1 MPLQLSTVMIGVED
15 LARSKKFYAEGLGC
29 IIDKDY
35 PGFVQLN
42 LGEGCSPLALYER
55 EAAAQDAGVSSE
67 GSGFRGVSFHYIV
80 PVQSTCGR
88 GNGQRHRRRRQR
100 RKRSSCRPVG
110 RVLRLLQR
118 PGRVSVEGH
127 FICLDAVLRW
137 SAIGLGHRP
146 GSAAYRTRLVE
157 LNPVAGRVNHKG
169 LDARPRRHR
178 VSDFEALLSQLGDDR
193 REVSES
199 QGEVLAHVL
208 WRLRLDEVDL
218 LATRV
223 EPGPAEGESGSVR
236 TDLEAEHVNI
246 ERHRRVQVVHV
257 DRYVMEANRLHGLDY
272 GTLTPTVLKK
282 TGQVGGRM
290 GGSLLELNGCD
301 ADRVLARVLERVCGG
316 PVAPLERWDDR
327 RRVGGPRVVHHR
339 PRLVPADEVA
349 TAAGDHQ
356 VLGQV
361 GVQRRLLP
369 DPDDRLDHTDVVVL
383 EHHCVVGRVRNR
395 PVQIVFRNLRHG
407 RGCYRRRRTPQ
418 VLDGGVLDGGVLDGV
433 RRHGGHRPVM
443 RWQHA

>member
-1 MPLQLSTVMIGVED
+1 
-15 LARSKKFYAEGLGC
+15 
-29 IIDKDY
+29 
-35 PGFVQLN
+35 
-42 LGEGCSPLALYER
+42 
-55 EAAAQDAGVSSE
+55 
-67 GSGFRGVSFHYIV
+67 
-80 PVQSTCGR
+80 
-88 GNGQRHRRRRQR
+88 
-100 RKRSSCRPVG
+100 
-110 RVLRLLQR
+110 
-118 PGRVSVEGH
+118 
-127 FICLDAVLRW
+127 VLRW
-137 SAIGLGHRP
+137 PAIGLGHRP

-178 VSDFEALLSQLGDDR
+178 VSYFEALLSQLGDHR

-208 WRLRLDEVDL
+208 WRLRFDEVDL

-223 EPGPAEGESGSVR
+223 EPSPAEGESGSVR

-257 DRYVMEANRLHGLDY
+257 DRYVMEANRLHGSIMALS
-272 GTLTPTVLKK
+272 LLQCSKRRAEWAV
-282 TGQVGGRM
+282 RM
-290 GGSLLELNGCD
+290 GGSPLELNGCN

-316 PVAPLERWDDR
+316 PVAPLEWRDDR
-327 RRVGGPRVVHHR
+327 RRVGCPRVVHHR

-369 DPDDRLDHTDVVVL
+369 NPDDRLDHTDVVVL

-407 RGCYRRRRTPQ
+407 RGCYRRRRAPQ
-418 VLDGGVLDGGVLDGV
+418 VLDGVILDGAVLDGVVLDGVALDGV

-443 RWQHA
+443 GWQHA